1 MGSKRIWFVVF
12 LDQRVVH
19 VTLPCMCYSLFEV
32 ESNGRKDEIK
42 IHYIHDDST
51 HLETFPTTIADDQ
64 WHRLAISFSHHFISV
79 FVDCERVFER
89 QVDNI
94 DLSFIQENAVELWV
108 AQRNQRHA
116 KLQVSSR
123 QTPGSTLLL
132 RYVIRGH
139 WLVVTDGSPP
149 TVCITLVS

>member
-1 MGSKRIWFVVF
+1 
-12 LDQRVVH
+12 
-19 VTLPCMCYSLFEV
+19 MCYSLFEV

-123 QTPGSTLLL
+123 RASCGWRSAINDTSNC
-132 RYVIRGH
+132 R
-139 WLVVTDGSPP
+139 
-149 TVCITLVS
+149 